1 MLNLTDESNS
11 LNEIIANTLLDH
23 RKGGS
28 YTDRSF
34 LRSTIFCKPGTG
46 GKTMVVAFGRGSG
59 QSDHK
64 VVIQEVGTDKYL
76 QEIPVAKPILDIC
89 SVMLNQ
95 NYYVVVLCETEVAV
109 YKWS

>member
-1 MLNLTDESNS
+1 MVESNT
-11 LNEIIANTLLDH
+11 LYEIIANTLLDH

-34 LRSTIFCKPGTG
+34 LRSTIFCKPGTD

-89 SVMLNQ
+89 SVTLNQ

>member
-1 MLNLTDESNS
+1 M
-11 LNEIIANTLLDH
+11 DH

-34 LRSTIFCKPGTG
+34 LRSAIFSKPGTDN
-46 GKTMVVAFGRGSG
+46 KTMVIAYGRGSG
-59 QSDHK
+59 RSDHK
-64 VVIQEVGTDKYL
+64 VIVQEGGTDKYL

-89 SVMLNQ
+89 YSILNQ
-95 NYYVVVLCETEVAV
+95 NHYVVILCDTELAV